1 MVDDQFRVG
10 VTGGGGAPQEI
21 VNVLRAH
28 RDAFALDGRPGRV
41 VGQEMSIE
49 LKHDADV
56 RPVPPRRA
64 SPEKRRAMDA
74 AIDQLLDWDIIEP
87 SSSPVSFPVLMVKQY
102 DKWRFCVDYRHL
114 NIATVSDRYPLPT
127 IDSIFNTL
135 LGKRIFS
142 SLDAIRGYHQMPVR
156 EGDRWKTAFTCHRG
170 LYQYKTV
177 PFGLKNAPAVFQRLM
192 DRILGD
198 LRWRHAVVYID
209 DVVIASHTMA
219 EHAAALDALLRN
231 ATSAGLRFSPAKCTF
246 AVPSL
251 VLLGRKVSGAGVAV
265 WEDRAKA
272 VRDLPRPSTLRELY
286 NALGLFGYY
295 RAFVPRFAD
304 LAAPLSK
311 LTRGWRYE
319 AAVDGRYRL
328 VNTDGHPASADKVLM
343 PWAEEQ
349 QKSFDALKAA
359 IASPPTLAHPDPSRP
374 YVLYV
379 DACKDAFAAILHQVF
394 PTTAS
399 TPAASSDTIS
409 AFPVSVHLLPPRVAK
424 ERWIAWIRM
433 DRHFAGIYRRLSE
446 TADGADDE

>member
-1 MVDDQFRVG
+1 
-10 VTGGGGAPQEI
+10 
-21 VNVLRAH
+21 
-28 RDAFALDGRPGRV
+28 
-41 VGQEMSIE
+41 
-49 LKHDADV
+49 
-56 RPVPPRRA
+56 
-64 SPEKRRAMDA
+64 
-74 AIDQLLDWDIIEP
+74 
-87 SSSPVSFPVLMVKQY
+87 
-102 DKWRFCVDYRHL
+102 
-114 NIATVSDRYPLPT
+114 
-127 IDSIFNTL
+127 
-135 LGKRIFS
+135 
-142 SLDAIRGYHQMPVR
+142 
-156 EGDRWKTAFTCHRG
+156 
-170 LYQYKTV
+170 
-177 PFGLKNAPAVFQRLM
+177 
-192 DRILGD
+192 
-198 LRWRHAVVYID
+198 
-209 DVVIASHTMA
+209 MA

-231 ATSAGLRFSPAKCTF
+231 ATSAGLRFSLAKCTF

-399 TPAASSDTIS
+399 PPAASSDTIA
-409 AFPVSVHLLPPRVAK
+409 AFPVSVHLLPPRDAK

-446 TADGADDE
+446 TADGADGEWTLTDGLL